1 MPFENRKL
9 VLTMSRYDDDNDVVV
24 GDDPGEIILI
34 NLFTET
40 LFFLLLDL
48 PAASFTDNTT
58 ANITEYPINYA
69 DLASP
74 LDGVPEL
81 RMLK

>member
-1 MPFENRKL
+1 MIDF
-9 VLTMSRYDDDNDVVV
+9 
-24 GDDPGEIILI
+24 
-34 NLFTET
+34 
-40 LFFLLLDL
+40 LLDL
-48 PAASFTDNTT
+48 PTASFTDNTT

-81 RMLK
+81 RMLRR